1 MGRRP
6 RVTRSQ
12 VLRAAC
18 EAFAERGYEGTTLAA
33 ISSRVGL
40 SPAAL
45 LRHTPTKEALF
56 AAAMAQLDSPADK
69 EIEEGSPFFAFLQ
82 DVPGDADPRRVL
94 RRLAEGALPFLE
106 DRIGAEVA
114 RYLHSPDG
122 PGILMGKEISEM
134 RRRGLTT
141 ITDYIRRASKAG
153 RLEVRDPKAT
163 AMAFMGSLIAYI
175 FLHRIARIID
185 PPLPFDLYLDNL
197 IGIWTRGAI
206 RDSRRKP

>member
-6 RVTRSQ
+6 RVTRSEI
-12 VLRAAC
+12 LRAAR

-56 AAAMAQLDSPADK
+56 AAAMAQLDSPTGK
-69 EIEEGSPFFAFLQ
+69 ETGDGSPPFFAFLA
-82 DVPGDADPRRVL
+82 DVPGDADPRKVL
-94 RRLAEGALPFLE
+94 RRLGQGALPFFE

-114 RYLHSPDG
+114 RYLHSHG
-122 PGILMGKEISEM
+122 PGILMGKEISAM
-134 RRRGLTT
+134 RRRGLAT
-141 ITDYIRRASKAG
+141 ITDYVRRATEAG
-153 RLEVRDPKAT
+153 RLEVQDPKAT
-163 AMAFMGSLIAYI
+163 AMAFVGSLIAYI
-175 FLHRIARIID
+175 FLHRIARIIH

-197 IGIWTRGAI
+197 IEIWTRGAI
-206 RDSRRKP
+206 RDPEETS